1 MYRRA
6 LLLTLAAS
14 PFFAAIAHADAPRII
29 PLDITRR
36 QPRVRLSING
46 VDRGE
51 AIFDTGAGASTFHRP
66 LAEELNLPPTGEIQ
80 ITSGAGGPPIEGF
93 TTRIT
98 NAAINGV
105 AIPDFD
111 AAAIPQVRPD
121 TIAVLS
127 PLIFSGQLIELDFA
141 QSQMRILDKSAATIP
156 TSAPVPYT
164 TGEHPLPAIPLT
176 LPGGVSLPTHLDT
189 GSPAE
194 LLLPRELGD
203 TLPLSTP
210 LAEVGRARMIN
221 TERVIYRATLNGTA
235 QVGPVTLTNPQID
248 FMEGLNH
255 GNVGMALLRRLNITL
270 DPAERRLWIAAA

>member
-1 MYRRA
+1 MHRRA
-6 LLLTLAAS
+6 LLLTLAAA
-14 PFFAAIAHADAPRII
+14 PFFSTTARADAPRVI

-46 VDRGE
+46 VDLGE
-51 AIFDTGAGASTFHRP
+51 AIFDTGAGASTFSRP
-66 LAEELNLPPTGEIQ
+66 LAEELNLPRTGEIQ
-80 ITSGAGGPPIEGF
+80 VTSGAGGPPIDGF
-93 TTRIT
+93 TTRVT
-98 NAAINGV
+98 GASINGI

-111 AAAIPQVRPD
+111 AAAIPMARRD
-121 TIAVLS
+121 TVSVLS
-127 PLIFSGQLIELDFA
+127 PVIFSGQLIELDFA
-141 QSQMRILDKSAATIP
+141 HSQMRILDKSAATIP

-210 LAEVGRARMIN
+210 LTEIGRARMIN
-221 TERVIYRATLNGTA
+221 TERVIYRATLNGEA
-235 QVGPVTLTNPQID
+235 QVGPITLTNPQID

-255 GNVGMALLRRLNITL
+255 GNVGMALLRRLNVTL
-270 DPAERRLWIAAA
+270 DPAERRLWIAMV